1 MYCITK
7 RCADYNIVLPSI
19 QCEWSLY
26 RDAAGL
32 LMIIGLRDG
41 RGTENVSLD
50 SAENQKG
57 KNGRRP
63 LATSVPDQGDRS

>member
-7 RCADYNIVLPSI
+7 RCADYDIVLPSI

-26 RDAAGL
+26 RDAAAATDDHRSQGWK
-32 LMIIGLRDG
+32 RNRNREPRQRKKSG
-41 RGTENVSLD
+41 RKT
-50 SAENQKG
+50 
-57 KNGRRP
+57 GRRL